1 MEALARPSLMPLEKS
16 ESHIFYSLPES
27 LEVNERAWTEYS
39 MASDADVGDE
49 LIDDLIS
56 QLARQGPFVALAQ
69 VGPEFYSTSPGLV
82 NDTLPGVP
90 VFGWKKGSPRAET
103 NITSP
108 VIVLGARKAE
118 KAPKN
123 RAYVIYFSPSRD
135 VTKGEQSI
143 RTHQPLSDKIYVV
156 TQKTFQIS
164 LLNTFPPVSAIA
176 HLCKDDSAC
185 FFEPELTGNSLVA
198 LHSLSRP

>member
-16 ESHIFYSLPES
+16 ETHIFYSLPES
-27 LEVNERAWTEYS
+27 LVVNERVWTEYS
-39 MASDADVGDE
+39 MASDSDAGDE
-49 LIDDLIS
+49 LIDHLIS

-69 VGPEFYSTSPGLV
+69 VGPEFYDTSPGLV
-82 NDTLPGVP
+82 NDTLPGVA
-90 VFGWKKGSPRAET
+90 VLGWKKGSPRAET

-135 VTKGEQSI
+135 ITQGQEPI
-143 RTHQPLSDKIYVV
+143 RIHQPLSDKIYVV
-156 TQKTFQIS
+156 TQKTFQKS
-164 LLNTFPPVSAIA
+164 LLNTFLPVSAIA
-176 HLCKDDSAC
+176 HQCEDDSSW
-185 FFEPELTGNSLVA
+185 FFGSESTGDFLVA
-198 LHSLSRP
+198 LRSYSRP